1 MHFFWAPNW
10 YLGAAADVQHRP
22 NTMGAD
28 EYYVEQSAD
37 EIFSGPT
44 HELVPSSYSS
54 FHRLHWPHNSQ
65 NEEEEESGA
74 PHRRNSL
81 WSHRSDASALASGE
95 ESEDEVGRFHFFS
108 RDEISHAEGAS
119 TVVGDDDSVHESF
132 MGSDVESDA
141 AFSSS
146 GDEEPE
152 GPPRA
157 SKSRFARSSSN
168 RIRRYSD
175 YVEERSS
182 VYEPQSSDELLLE
195 DRETHH
201 RPFLSV
207 GDSDSALS
215 VPGSVLGVERSQ
227 EAHSHHHFEYKSH
240 RVQQRYYIAEGDMRI
255 VCAGYSSV
263 PLRLAIY
270 RLLCFVTCGLVYL
283 WGRWFPR
290 QKLRMVARATPLGR
304 CEFVVIENQWGEL
317 DFVNVETQR
326 YNSGLSTIFN
336 LASMDALSAQHNM
349 QQHQGPLDPEVASRR
364 YSRSRRSSASSYVD
378 EDPNVPYLR
387 ILTYRYVRFL
397 YNPVKD
403 MFFTNTDWVS
413 HAWESVDSASQG
425 LDGETQERREQVF
438 GLNTLVIAE
447 RTVIQLLVDEVLH
460 PFYMFQVFSIIL
472 WTLDDY
478 VYYATAIFVIS
489 VISVAEALSETKKS
503 TSRLAAIAHANTE
516 SEITVLRSGFWIEIP
531 SEELVPGDVYE
542 LSKPALSMIPVD
554 SILLSGDCIVNE
566 SILTGE
572 SVPVSKVAA
581 SDLGM
586 KTLVSNGM
594 NTPEMNRSVLY
605 CGTKIIRVRK
615 PASENEDFLPA
626 LALVVRTGFTTTK
639 GALVRSMMFPKPNG
653 FRFYRDSFRYIGVMA
668 MVALVGFSIS
678 AFNFVRLGMDTS
690 LIVLRALDII
700 TVVVPPALPATLT
713 IGTNFSLQRLRE
725 KEIYCITPSRVNVA
739 GRVNLVA
746 FDKTGTLTDEGLDV
760 LGVHLIHEN
769 ANGRKKF
776 ESLIVSAED
785 LQRESKDTGL
795 LDALITCHELRN
807 VDGTILGDP
816 LDVKMFEFTK
826 WSLDEEKK
834 RFVSPGVSGHTRE
847 LKVYKQFEFVSRLRR
862 MSVIASSGDNSS
874 SGTRVLAKG
883 APEIM
888 REICLPETI
897 PMNFDEVLH
906 QYTHRG
912 YRVIACACRDMEDIT
927 DYDRNELEAGLTFA
941 GLIIFENKLKP
952 ESRPTIETLS
962 KARIRTLM
970 CTGDNLLTAV
980 SVARECSI
988 LPPSSKVTVFAG
1000 HFTEDHKLN
1009 WEGVDL
1015 PQLKL
1020 DSETLKPVVPLTGSS
1035 EDYVLAVTGDV
1046 FSHIVEQGTYEALDQ
1061 MLLRGVV
1068 YARMSPDEKHELV
1081 TKLQRI
1087 DYTACF
1093 CGDGANDCGALN
1105 EADVGISL
1113 SEAEASVA
1121 APFTSRRFNISC
1133 VPDVLAEGR
1142 CALTTSFGCFKYM
1155 SMYSAIQFVTVTIL
1169 YTYGSNIG
1177 DFQFLWIDLFLIV
1190 PIAAFMAWSGPAG
1203 RLSRSRPGAELVSLK
1218 VLTPLLSY
1226 MAIVTGFQ
1234 ILAWRLCHQIPGY
1247 TAPIPGDND
1256 VLKSTDNTTLFYI
1269 SSLQYIMT
1277 GWFFCDGPP
1286 FRVRVAKNIPFLA
1299 TILITTG
1306 ISLMFVVINPD
1317 SFLGELMDLTPL
1329 TKSFEL
1335 TILGLALLNF
1345 GAMELARRFAF
1356 VPLCVLARR
1365 IARPLGVSETAPR
1378 YKEIIAENLSQA

>member
-1 MHFFWAPNW
+1 
-10 YLGAAADVQHRP
+10 
-22 NTMGAD
+22 MGAD

-65 NEEEEESGA
+65 NEEEEENVA

-81 WSHRSDASALASGE
+81 WSHRSDASAFASGE
-95 ESEDEVGRFHFFS
+95 ESEDEVGRFQFFS

-119 TVVGDDDSVHESF
+119 TVIGDDDSVHESF
-132 MGSDVESDA
+132 LDSDVDSNA

-168 RIRRYSD
+168 RNRGYSD
-175 YVEERSS
+175 YVEERASF
-182 VYEPQSSDELLLE
+182 YEPQSSDELLLE

-201 RPFLSV
+201 RPFLGV
-207 GDSDSALS
+207 GDSDSVLS

-227 EAHSHHHFEYKSH
+227 DAHSHHHFEYKSH
-240 RVQQRYYIAEGDMRI
+240 RIQQRYYIAEGDMRI

-263 PLRLAIY
+263 PLKLAIY
-270 RLLCFVTCGLVYL
+270 KLFCFVTCGLVYL

-304 CEFVVIENQWGEL
+304 CDFVVIENQWGEL
-317 DFVNVETQR
+317 DFVNVETHR
-326 YNSGLSTIFN
+326 YNNGLSTIFN
-336 LASMDALSAQHNM
+336 LASRMHSLRNTICSSIR
-349 QQHQGPLDPEVASRR
+349 DPQILNQRLVGTLAH
-364 YSRSRRSSASSYVD
+364 
-378 EDPNVPYLR
+378 EDRAPHRTSTKIPSVPYLR

-425 LDGETQERREQVF
+425 LDGETQEHREQVF

-447 RTVIQLLVDEVLH
+447 PTIIQLLVDEVLH

-472 WTLDDY
+472 WTLDEY
-478 VYYATAIFVIS
+478 IYYAAAIFVIS

-586 KTLVSNGM
+586 KTLVSNGI
-594 NTPEMNRSVLY
+594 NTPEINRSVLY

-639 GALVRSMMFPKPNG
+639 GVLIRSMMFPKPNG

-678 AFNFVRLGMDTS
+678 AFNFVRLGMNTG

-725 KEIYCITPSRVNVA
+725 KAIYCITPSRVNVA

-760 LGVHLIHEN
+760 LGVHLIHDKD
-769 ANGRKKF
+769 NGRKKF
-776 ESLIVSAED
+776 GNLILSAED
-785 LQRESKDTGL
+785 LERESNDTGL

-807 VDGTILGDP
+807 VDGIIMGDP

-834 RFVSPGVSGHTRE
+834 RFISPGVSKPTRE

-862 MSVIASSGDNSS
+862 MSVIASNGDNSS

-952 ESRPTIETLS
+952 ESRPIIETLS
-962 KARIRTLM
+962 KAGIRTLM

-988 LPPSSKVTVFAG
+988 LPPSSKATVFAG
-1000 HFTEDHKLN
+1000 HFTEDHKLT

-1020 DSETLKPVVPLTGSS
+1020 DSETLKPLVPLTGCS

-1087 DYTACF
+1087 DYTVCF

-1190 PIAAFMAWSGPAG
+1190 PIAAFMAWSGPAK

-1218 VLTPLLSY
+1218 VLMPLLSY
-1226 MAIVTGFQ
+1226 MAITTIFQ

-1247 TAPIPGDND
+1247 IAPVPGDND

-1286 FRVRVAKNIPFLA
+1286 FRVKVAKNLLFLA
-1299 TILITTG
+1299 TILVTTG
-1306 ISLMFVVINPD
+1306 ISLMFVFINPD
-1317 SFLGELMDLTPL
+1317 SFLGDLMDLTPL
-1329 TKSFEL
+1329 TKSFEI
-1335 TILGLALLNF
+1335 TILGMALLNF
-1345 GAMELARRFAF
+1345 GAMELARRFVFA
-1356 VPLCVLARR
+1356 PLCLLARR
-1365 IARPLGVSETAPR
+1365 VARPLGISEAAPR

>member
-1 MHFFWAPNW
+1 
-10 YLGAAADVQHRP
+10 
-22 NTMGAD
+22 MGAD
-28 EYYVEQSAD
+28 EYYVEPSAD

-54 FHRLHWPHNSQ
+54 FHRLHWPHHPQ
-65 NEEEEESGA
+65 TESEDESSA
-74 PHRRNSL
+74 LRRSNSL
-81 WSHRSDASALASGE
+81 WSHRSDASAFASGE

-108 RDEISHAEGAS
+108 RDEIQHAEGAS
-119 TVVGDDDSVHESF
+119 TVMGDDESVHESF
-132 MGSDVESDA
+132 AGSDIDSNA
-141 AFSSS
+141 AYSSS
-146 GDEEPE
+146 DEEEPNH
-152 GPPRA
+152 PPRA
-157 SKSRFARSSSN
+157 SKFRFVRPQSN
-168 RIRRYSD
+168 RTRGCSD
-175 YVEERSS
+175 YGEERGSYNDS
-182 VYEPQSSDELLLE
+182 QGTNELPLE
-195 DRETHH
+195 EHDHH
-201 RPFLSV
+201 RPFLGV

-215 VPGSVLGVERSQ
+215 VSGSVLGIERSQ
-227 EAHSHHHFEYKSH
+227 DAHSPHHFEYRSH
-240 RVQQRYYIAEGDMRI
+240 RIQQRYFIAEGDMRI

-263 PLRLAIY
+263 SLRLALYNI
-270 RLLCFVTCGLVYL
+270 LCVVSFGLVYL

-290 QKLRMVARATPLGR
+290 QKLRMVAKATPLGR
-304 CEFVVIENQWGEL
+304 CDFVVIENQWGEL
-317 DFVNVETQR
+317 DFVNVETHR
-326 YNSGLSTIFN
+326 YNKGLSTIFN
-336 LASMDALSAQHNM
+336 LASMETLSAQHNM
-349 QQHQGPLDPEVASRR
+349 QHQGSSDPEPAPRR
-364 YSRSRRSSASSYVD
+364 TSGSRRSSSSSYVD

-387 ILTYRYVRFL
+387 VLTYRYVRFL
-397 YNPVKD
+397 YNPLKD
-403 MFFTNTDWVS
+403 MFFTNTDWVTS
-413 HAWESVDSASQG
+413 NWESVESASQG
-425 LDGETQERREQVF
+425 LDGETQEHREQVF
-438 GLNTLVIAE
+438 GPNSLAIAE
-447 RTVIQLLVDEVLH
+447 PTVLQLLLDEILH

-472 WTLDDY
+472 WTLDEY
-478 VYYATAIFVIS
+478 IYYATAISVIS

-586 KTLVSNGM
+586 KTLVSNGL
-594 NTPEMNRSVLY
+594 NTPEINRSVLY

-615 PASENEDFLPA
+615 PAAENDDFLPA

-639 GALVRSMMFPKPNG
+639 GALARSMMFPKPNG

-668 MVALVGFSIS
+668 MVALAGFSIS
-678 AFNFVRLGMDTS
+678 AFKFVRLGMDTS
-690 LIVLRALDII
+690 VIVLRALDII

-725 KEIYCITPSRVNVA
+725 KAIYCITPSRVNVA

-760 LGVHLIHEN
+760 LGVHLVHDKDH
-769 ANGRKKF
+769 GRKKF
-776 ESLIVSAED
+776 GNLILSAED

-795 LDALITCHELRN
+795 LDTLVTCHELRN
-807 VDGTILGDP
+807 VDGTIMGDP

-826 WSLDEEKK
+826 WALDEDKK
-834 RFVSPGVSGHTRE
+834 KFVAPGVSTQVRE
-847 LKVYKQFEFVSRLRR
+847 LKVYKQFEFVARLRR
-862 MSVIASSGDNSS
+862 MSVIASTGDNSS

-888 REICLPETI
+888 REICLSETI

-912 YRVIACACRDMEDIT
+912 YRVIACACRDLIDIT
-927 DYDRNELEAGLTFA
+927 DYDRTELEEGLTFA

-962 KARIRTLM
+962 KAGIRTLM

-988 LPPSSKVTVFAG
+988 LPASSKATVFAG
-1000 HFTEDHKLN
+1000 HFTEDHRLT

-1015 PQLKL
+1015 PHLKL
-1020 DSETLKPVVPLTGSS
+1020 DSETLKTMVPLTGTT

-1046 FSHIVEQGTYEALDQ
+1046 FSHIVEQGSYEALDQ

-1081 TKLQRI
+1081 TKLQKI

-1121 APFTSRRFNISC
+1121 APFTSRRFDISC
-1133 VPDVLAEGR
+1133 VLDVLAEGR

-1155 SMYSAIQFVTVTIL
+1155 SMYSTIQFVTVTIL

-1190 PIAAFMAWSGPAG
+1190 PIAAFMAWSGPAKW
-1203 RLSRSRPGAELVSLK
+1203 LSLRRPGAELVSRK

-1234 ILAWRLCHQIPGY
+1234 VIAWRLCHQMPGY
-1247 TAPIPGDND
+1247 IAPASGDSEQ
-1256 VLKSTDNTTLFYI
+1256 LRSTDNTTLFYI

-1277 GWFFCDGPP
+1277 GWFFCDGSP
-1286 FRVRVAKNIPFLA
+1286 FRVPISQNWPFLA
-1299 TILITTG
+1299 TVLATTSVSLI
-1306 ISLMFVVINPD
+1306 FVVINPN
-1317 SFLGELMDLTPL
+1317 SFLGDLMDLTPL
-1329 TKSFEL
+1329 TRNFEF

-1345 GAMELARRFAF
+1345 GVMDLARRFAF
-1356 VPLCVLARR
+1356 EPLCN
-1365 IARPLGVSETAPR
+1365 IACSISRLLGVSETAPR
-1378 YKEIIAENLSQA
+1378 YEEIIAENSSQA